1 MEKNVYR
8 VPRSLL
14 VLAVI
19 ILGAMYY
26 YAAYVDFPTPED
38 TVSEFYE
45 AYFVHDYDVA
55 AQNISVFWAAQL
67 LPEYAEHQP
76 SQLLNERP
84 TLEKEAAQFFAMVEE
99 YNPTP
104 TELSIKVDPNY
115 SRTGQ
120 YGALVVY
127 ELTQADE
134 SLGREMA
141 MLVKESDRFYIL
153 NLYPLQEE
161 QMQDVLD
168 FDMEA
173 LDSDLQALI
182 KS

>member
-1 MEKNVYR
+1 MEKNIYQ
-8 VPRSLL
+8 VPRSLIF
-14 VLAVI
+14 LAVI

-38 TVSEFYE
+38 TVNEFYE
-45 AYFVHDYDVA
+45 AFFVQDYEIA

-67 LPEYAEHQP
+67 LPEYANHQP
-76 SQLLNERP
+76 SQLLSER
-84 TLEKEAAQFFAMVEE
+84 TALEKEAAQFFAMIEE

-104 TELSIKVDPNY
+104 PGLKIKVDPDY

-127 ELTQADE
+127 ELNQGGE
-134 SLGREMA
+134 PLSREMA
-141 MLVKESDRFYIL
+141 MLIKENNRFYIM

-161 QMQDVLD
+161 NLKDVLE

-173 LDSDLQALI
+173 LDSDLEALM
-182 KS
+182 KL